1 MGICESGFENGGAEM
16 LQEIQLT
23 DMDVNF
29 RKLVGTSALGHEILI
44 KSGSEPI
51 ARIIPFCQKKK
62 QKVKVADEN
71 RGQKMAAILDQLS
84 KTKAFSEV
92 TDPAAWQKEIRRDRS
107 LPERDDAD

>member
-1 MGICESGFENGGAEM
+1 M

-23 DMDVNF
+23 DMDVKF
-29 RKLVGTSALGHEILI
+29 RKLIETSALGNEFLI
-44 KSGSEPI
+44 KSGHKPI
-51 ARIIPFCQKKK
+51 ARIIPFRQKKK
-62 QKVKVADEN
+62 QKQKVKFADEN